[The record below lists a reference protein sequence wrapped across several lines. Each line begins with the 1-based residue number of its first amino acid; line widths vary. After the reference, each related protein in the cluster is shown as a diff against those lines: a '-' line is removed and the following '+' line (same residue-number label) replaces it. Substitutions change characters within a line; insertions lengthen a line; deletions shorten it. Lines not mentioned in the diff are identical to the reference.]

1 MQSVHICRRFGPPIR
16 RSAASRSVSANPNS
30 CLSPQTLRSPLIP
43 RTLSPTAMA
52 PLTPRCSSLLR
63 SLPRRN
69 IRALPSTLPQR
80 RHKADVV
87 QRAAGEFDQTPS
99 GQSPFRNLDENP
111 TTRVP
116 DFSKYMSSKGE
127 TRNKTFQY
135 FMVGSMGLLAAA
147 GAKATVQGELMCSG
161 CWHFEAAQ
169 MGVRETKG

>member
-1 MQSVHICRRFGPPIR
+1 
-16 RSAASRSVSANPNS
+16 
-30 CLSPQTLRSPLIP
+30 
-43 RTLSPTAMA
+43 MA
-52 PLTPRCSSLLR
+52 PLTRRCGSLLR

-69 IRALPSTLPQR
+69 LRALPSTLPQR